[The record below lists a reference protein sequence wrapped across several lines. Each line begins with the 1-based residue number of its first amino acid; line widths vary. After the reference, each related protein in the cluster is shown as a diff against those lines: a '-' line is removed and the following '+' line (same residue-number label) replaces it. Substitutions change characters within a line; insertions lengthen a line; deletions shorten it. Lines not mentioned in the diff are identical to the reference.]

1 MTTFG
6 PMTLSRVVLF
16 VVAFIALDA
25 ISYVHGFHGLPIS
38 PWNPN
43 SGLAVAMLLRHG
55 IAFAPVV
62 AGAAIVADQLVREV
76 PLTVSIPTEIVS
88 AALYTAATTLLRHW
102 LRVVPPVDKPRAL
115 TAFFVTMALAA
126 LVTTGARIALAVHLP
141 HFETDWVAAMFL
153 RQWVGDLIGI
163 CLFAPLFLHL
173 GGDTFRD
180 LKQGW
185 PLEREGQFAVTL
197 LMAVV
202 VFGLEATD
210 EFQFFYLLFLP
221 VIWLAL
227 RGGITTTLAAMA
239 LIQVV
244 MMAATYLRDM
254 DDGRVTALQFL
265 MLTLVLTG
273 SLMAA
278 TAQARRRAE
287 LAIRTRMDELA
298 RMSRIH
304 TSNEIATGMAHELK
318 QPMLAIVNYVGAARR
333 LLERDPSQV
342 DEALRLMHNT
352 DTQVMR
358 ADSIIRRMRDFT
370 RKSEFLVEA
379 VDLGRT
385 LRDAVEMTE
394 PLARRHGVDVVL
406 VLGDDLPVIMADGV
420 QVLQVAVN
428 LLTNAIHAIAEDDS
442 RERHI
447 RVETCRHDGE
457 NIRLTVSDSGPGL
470 DPDRAQHIFEPFVTT
485 RAQGMGVGL
494 AISRAIAEHHGG
506 ALWHDP
512 PQPGHGA
519 VFHVRLPIEAR
530 HEHS

>member
-1 MTTFG
+1 MS
-6 PMTLSRVVLF
+6 LLRSILF
-16 VVAFIALDA
+16 VAAFIALDA
-25 ISYVHGFHGLPIS
+25 ISYVHGFHGLAIS

-55 IAFAPVV
+55 IGFAPVV
-62 AGAAIVADQLVREV
+62 AAAAIAADQLVRDMPLLVSISTEIMAAAV
-76 PLTVSIPTEIVS
+76 YGGTIHLLRTRQRVSAPLDKPRPLTVFYLS
-88 AALYTAATTLLRHW
+88 
-102 LRVVPPVDKPRAL
+102 
-115 TAFFVTMALAA
+115 MAGAA
-126 LVTTGARIALAVHLP
+126 LVTTASRIALASHLP

-163 CLFAPLFLHL
+163 CLFAPLFLRL
-173 GGDTFRD
+173 DRNTVRD
-180 LKQGW
+180 LGRGW
-185 PLEREGQFAVTL
+185 PMERDGQFAVTL

-227 RGGITTTLAAMA
+227 RGGPTATLAAMA

-333 LLERDPSQV
+333 LLERQPAQV

-370 RKSEFLVEA
+370 RKSEFQVET
-379 VDLGRT
+379 VDLDRT
-385 LRDAVEMTE
+385 LRDAIEMTE
-394 PLARRHGVDVVL
+394 PLARRHNVDVTL
-406 VLGDDLPVIMADGV
+406 VSGDNVPVIRADGV

-428 LLTNAIHAIAEDDS
+428 LLTNAIHAIAEAKS
-442 RERHI
+442 RKRSI
-447 RVETCRHDGE
+447 RVETARHDADTV
-457 NIRLTVSDSGPGL
+457 RLTVVDSGPGL
-470 DPDRAQHIFEPFVTT
+470 DPNLAQHIFEPFVTT
-485 RAQGMGVGL
+485 RDQGMGVGL

-506 ALWHDP
+506 ALWHDD

-530 HEHS
+530 HEHT

>member
-1 MTTFG
+1 MT
-6 PMTLSRVVLF
+6 PSRAALF
-16 VVAFIALDA
+16 IVAFVALDA

-55 IAFAPVV
+55 MTFAPVV
-62 AGAAIVADQLVREV
+62 VVAAIVSDQLVREV
-76 PLTVSIPTEIVS
+76 PLVVSIPTEITS
-88 AALYTAATTLLRHW
+88 AVFYTATTTLLRNR
-102 LRVVPPVDKPRAL
+102 LRVAPPVDKPRAL
-115 TAFFVTMALAA
+115 TVFFLTMALAA
-126 LVTTGARIALAVHLP
+126 SLTTGSRIALAAHLP

-163 CLFAPLFLHL
+163 SLFAPLFLRL
-173 GGDTFRD
+173 DRDTVRE
-180 LKQGW
+180 LRRGW
-185 PLEREGQFAVTL
+185 PMERDSQFAVTL

-227 RGGITTTLAAMA
+227 RGGITATLAAMA

-333 LLERDPSQV
+333 LLERDPAQV

-394 PLARRHGVDVVL
+394 PLARRHGVDVTL
-406 VLGDDLPVIMADGV
+406 MMGDDVPVIRADGV

-442 RERHI
+442 PQRVI
-447 RVETCRHDGE
+447 RMEACRHDPK
-457 NIRLTVSDSGPGL
+457 NVRLTVSDSGPGL
-470 DPDRAQHIFEPFVTT
+470 DPERAEHIFEPFVTT

-506 ALWHDP
+506 ALWHDV

-519 VFHVRLPIEAR
+519 VFHVRLPIKAR
-530 HEHS
+530 HEHD